1 MKNNSPRA
9 NRVAVEVKRII
20 SEYFINGVLDD
31 FGDIRSSMIAVTDVV
46 MSSDLSHAKIFVSPI
61 SMLIDNDNCIKFLE
75 SHLSKIRYHLG
86 KNIRLKIVPELR
98 FFIDDSFEYA
108 KKMDRIF
115 DSLHNKN
122 TN

>member
-9 NRVAVEVKRII
+9 NRVAVEVKRVV
-20 SEYFINGVLDD
+20 SEYLINGVLDD
-31 FGDIRSSMIAVTDVV
+31 FGDIKSSMIVVTDVV

-61 SMLIDNDNCIKFLE
+61 SILIDNDNCIKFLE
-75 SHLSKIRYHLG
+75 SHLSKIRYYLG
-86 KNIRLKIVPELR
+86 KNIRLKVVPELR
-98 FFIDDSFEYA
+98 FFIDNSFEYA
-108 KKMDRIF
+108 KKMDKIF